1 MDLSQLWFSTVNEV
15 CKNSEIDMEKALF
28 QSLSYQCGL
37 QLIDNNL
44 FVICKNEIIKKN
56 IESFGQKII
65 DELAKTLNVDK
76 DFIEVISSASFFQ
89 RFSRKTPTS
98 ADNHSP
104 YENMTFETFK
114 VSNKNKET
122 VSIAK
127 AISDNYGEKSN
138 KPLYVYGASG
148 VGKTHLLWSIANR
161 IKELKPQSTIIYLR
175 AEQFIRNYVLSLTA
189 NKEEGIFF
197 NKSFTKDDV
206 LIIDDLHLLGNGEK
220 TQKAFYGMIQN
231 VFSQS
236 QLQILLSATEEP
248 SKLITEDL
256 ICVFLQSIQ
265 YVKLFPADVQT
276 KKQIIIEKC
285 KEADLTLSSEIV
297 VYLARNFKSDIRHIE
312 GFIKTLKAITI
323 HESKELS
330 LRDVKSEFSK
340 LVSYHLV

>member
-28 QSLSYQCGL
+28 QSLSYQCEL

-44 FVICKNEIIKKN
+44 FVICRNEIIKKN

-76 DFIEVISSASFFQ
+76 DFIEVIPSASFFQ
-89 RFSRKTPTS
+89 RFSRKSSTS

-114 VSNKNKET
+114 VCKKNKET

-127 AISDNYGEKSN
+127 AISDNYGEKAN
-138 KPLYVYGASG
+138 NPLYVYGASG

-197 NKSFTKDDV
+197 
-206 LIIDDLHLLGNGEK
+206 IIDDLHLLGNGEK

-231 VFSQS
+231 IFSQS

-323 HESKELS
+323 HENNELS